1 MKTKEAKELINVSIN
16 ELISLASYSIEE
28 NTVPPYDFI
37 VKKFSDTW
45 ADMYLDEELKEKEG
59 KHCYIIWDNC
69 CSYAI
74 RAIVVADDLDENVK
88 RLILDMM
95 DNVIF
100 DLIYPDAL
108 GQITGEEIVGGAY
121 SPNFNGDYKELL
133 NYIDTNEQAMNAISD
148 YEYSWLQVLV
158 NGRLDLVTLQFKE
171 R

>member
-1 MKTKEAKELINVSIN
+1 MKTKEAKQLINVSIN
-16 ELISLASYSIEE
+16 ELISLASYGIEE
-28 NTVPPYDFI
+28 TIVPPYDFI

-45 ADMYLDEELKEKEG
+45 ADMYLDEELKEQEG

-69 CSYAI
+69 CPHVI
-74 RAIVVADDLDENVK
+74 RAIVVADELDENAK
-88 RLILDMM
+88 RLILDIM

-121 SPNFNGDYKELL
+121 GPNFNGDYKELL
-133 NYIDTNEQAMNAISD
+133 NYIDTNEQAMNDISD

-158 NGRLDLVTLQFKE
+158 NGRLDLVTL
-171 R
+171 